1 MQDESKD
8 TQNAQIRAALLKGKR
23 ITPLSAL
30 NDFGCFRLS
39 ARIYDLR
46 NDYGMN
52 IQMLRDPAKHYA
64 TYWMTPEDIVK
75 HAS

>member
-8 TQNAQIRAALLKGKR
+8 TQNAQIRAALLNGKR

-39 ARIYDLR
+39 ARIFDLR

-52 IQMLRDPAKHYA
+52 IEMMRDPVKHYA
-64 TYWMTPEDIVK
+64 TYWMRTEEIAK
-75 HAS
+75 HV

>member
-39 ARIYDLR
+39 ARIFDLR

-52 IQMLRDPAKHYA
+52 IEMMRDPVRHYA
-64 TYWMTPEDIVK
+64 TYWMQHAEIAK
-75 HAS
+75 HV